1 MIKTKEWAVLAS
13 GVLAFLVPTYFAWT
27 VYQNQQP
34 QNVASWSMILLLD
47 VLGLILVCKDGN
59 KKPYLQLGWVLAAA
73 CIVLAI
79 TLGGSPWH
87 WGWVESASLLFC
99 GIAVILWLTLSAR
112 AALWA
117 YMAAMYIAFVPLMA
131 NYWYEPQPET
141 LWLWYWTIGTCLL
154 AIYGANKR
162 DFANTFVPWGAIV
175 LNAIVAWLCI
185 R

>member
-1 MIKTKEWAVLAS
+1 
-13 GVLAFLVPTYFAWT
+13 
-27 VYQNQQP
+27 
-34 QNVASWSMILLLD
+34 
-47 VLGLILVCKDGN
+47 
-59 KKPYLQLGWVLAAA
+59 
-73 CIVLAI
+73 
-79 TLGGSPWH
+79 
-87 WGWVESASLLFC
+87 
-99 GIAVILWLTLSAR
+99 
-112 AALWA
+112 
-117 YMAAMYIAFVPLMA
+117 MAAMYIAFVPLMV